1 MQSAGDIIKEKNIQF
16 DTAFDPVSRGG
27 FTQVP
32 NFILEDPSLSL
43 GAKVVYAMFLR
54 YAWHDDQC
62 FPGQETVS
70 EALGMSRPSVTTY
83 VRELQ
88 KAGLISIQ
96 RRGQGRTNLYTIHFQ
111 VVSKIVRNNRTQTC
125 RS

>member
-1 MQSAGDIIKEKNIQF
+1 MQSAGEIIKEKNIQF

-32 NFILEDPSLSL
+32 NFILEDPTLSL

-70 EALGMSRPSVTTY
+70 EALGMSRPSVTKY
-83 VRELQ
+83 VCELQ
-88 KAGLISIQ
+88 KAGMISIQ

-111 VVSKIVRNNRTQTC
+111 VVSKIIRKNRTQTF